1 MLLLGLNE
9 SPHACHDSTGLGKP
23 LMGLLGLGWAGRGGG
38 ELSPCH
44 SSLPVPFPSQWG
56 TAGDAGVS
64 MELGAAVG
72 TVLHLPPHQPSP
84 DTGPSLGE
92 EGVGE
97 RSLFLQSV
105 ACPALCFEVTCVI
118 FLTYCPAVP
127 AALFPPASSLWW
139 LGYFSHDSLHLDV
152 AVPCLCQSNPNF
164 LL

>member
-1 MLLLGLNE
+1 
-9 SPHACHDSTGLGKP
+9 
-23 LMGLLGLGWAGRGGG
+23 
-38 ELSPCH
+38 
-44 SSLPVPFPSQWG
+44 
-56 TAGDAGVS
+56 

-118 FLTYCPAVP
+118 F
-127 AALFPPASSLWW
+127 
-139 LGYFSHDSLHLDV
+139 
-152 AVPCLCQSNPNF
+152 
-164 LL
+164 